1 MFVKI
6 DVFGVNKKVQKGPAA
21 SKPFVSEELF
31 DSSSITTMLGI
42 EQLETS
48 SEKEINR
55 KRFFI

>member
-1 MFVKI
+1 V
-6 DVFGVNKKVQKGPAA
+6 A
-21 SKPFVSEELF
+21 SIVTLESSSINTTKPFVSEELF

-42 EQLETS
+42 EQLENS